1 MEERDAM
8 ANDSEHVATLK
19 AAREQQ
25 IAARRQLAAALGA
38 PYKRGETERL
48 REGFIDV
55 PATIEAIDRA
65 LAHEERLSDGTT
77 STAAGFMPPT

>member
-1 MEERDAM
+1 M

-25 IAARRQLAAALGA
+25 IAARRQLAAALGE
-38 PYKRGETERL
+38 PYKRGDTESL

-55 PATIEAIDRA
+55 QATIEAIDRA
-65 LAHEERLSDGTT
+65 LAHEERLSAGTA
-77 STAAGFMPPT
+77 STAAGFMPST

>member
-1 MEERDAM
+1 M

-25 IAARRQLAAALGA
+25 IAARRHLAAALGE
-38 PYKRGETERL
+38 PYKRGGEPERL
-48 REGFIDV
+48 RESFIDV
-55 PATIEAIDRA
+55 QATIEAIDRA
-65 LAHEERLSDGTT
+65 LAHEQRLSDGTT